1 MIFRLLHLHFR
12 LTRIVKFILYFRPDG
27 LVLLNYI
34 YANKNNA
41 MNRIQAVLEEKGVSK
56 AELARLLH
64 KSKGT
69 ITLYTSNQVQPPIP
83 VLFEIARL
91 LKTDPRELLQVKNR

>member
-1 MIFRLLHLHFR
+1 MP
-12 LTRIVKFILYFRPDG
+12 KQ
-27 LVLLNYI
+27 
-34 YANKNNA
+34 NNH
-41 MNRIQAVLEEKGVSK
+41 MNRIQEILEEKGVSK

-83 VLFEIARL
+83 VLFEIAKIL
-91 LKTDPRELLQVKNR
+91 NTDPRKLLDITHQ